1 MRIFDISILGWI
13 HTLACLAALPTGL
26 AVLAMAKGTLRH
38 RRTGLWYFTAMV
50 AANLTAFGLF
60 AGVPGIEP
68 GFNRFHWMAVATL
81 IALAFAYVGARR
93 QRQALWAYV
102 HPAGMIVSYYFL
114 IGGAINEGFSRI
126 DALQAFRGRELGVTQ
141 AVNML
146 VFTVVLI
153 VALVGVARK
162 RGRSRLVAA

>member
-13 HTLACLAALPTGL
+13 HALACLIALPTGL
-26 AVLAMAKGTLRH
+26 MVLAMAKGTSRH
-38 RRTGLWYFTAMV
+38 RRLGLWYVAAMV

-81 IALAFAYVGARR
+81 IALVVAYAGARR
-93 QRQALWAYV
+93 QRERMWAYA

-126 DALQAFRGRELGVTQ
+126 GALQAFRGSQLGMAQ
-141 AVNML
+141 AANML
-146 VFTVVLI
+146 MFTLVLI
-153 VALVGVARK
+153 AALMGVARR
-162 RGRSRLVAA
+162 RGRAKCATA